1 MVGFLLMGSSGA
13 KPGGVTGG
21 HPPVGPLNAGGTMRD
36 WSKEDLAV
44 RGGNLNE
51 PNPQMAKLALGM

>member
-1 MVGFLLMGSSGA
+1 MGSSGA
-13 KPGGVTGG
+13 KPGVVTGG